1 MPRILLIDDDQLLR
15 TALRLSIEKSGYE
28 VVEAGD
34 GREGLAAYRA
44 GRFELVVTD
53 MVMPGMEGV
62 ETIGEL
68 RKLDPRLPIIAIS
81 GGGRGAAGDYL
92 SYAKIFGASI
102 MLEKPLEPELLC
114 AAIVKLIGPPDRTA
128 PTNGG

>member
-1 MPRILLIDDDQLLR
+1 MSTILLIDDDVMLR
-15 TALRLSIEKSGYE
+15 TALRIFLKKSGYD
-28 VVEAGD
+28 VVDASD

-62 ETIGEL
+62 ETIREL

-92 SYAKIFGASI
+92 SYAKLFGASL
-102 MLEKPLEPELLC
+102 MLEKPLEPEKLL
-114 AAIVKLIGPPDRTA
+114 AAIVQLIGPPDRSGTMNNA
-128 PTNGG
+128 